1 VIASSLREG
10 GLFIQITKSMPKPS
24 HHHKTGVDLDQFH
37 RHEALDRVSVW
48 LDHFSEHIA
57 AHPVIVAS
65 PDFSAQCEKIT
76 DLCGALYQAIG
87 QETHDHEAGKLTI
100 KPKSGSPTPPTT

>member
-1 VIASSLREG
+1 MNRPLERQENEG
-10 GLFIQITKSMPKPS
+10 A
-24 HHHKTGVDLDQFH
+24 LDDFH

-57 AHPVIVAS
+57 AHPVISSS
-65 PDFSAQCEKIT
+65 PDFSARCEEIT

-87 QETHDHEAGKLTI
+87 QETHKIEAGEI
-100 KPKSGSPTPPTT
+100 RPIRDHS

>member
-1 VIASSLREG
+1 MGLTRPSLINELIMSKALERQEKEVI
-10 GLFIQITKSMPKPS
+10 
-24 HHHKTGVDLDQFH
+24 LDDFH

-57 AHPVIVAS
+57 AHPVISSS
-65 PDFSAQCEKIT
+65 PDFSARCEEIT

-87 QETHDHEAGKLTI
+87 QETHEIEEGKLKI
-100 KPKSGSPTPPTT
+100 GSVPAP